1 MDPPDDDA
9 VDLYERAPC
18 GYLSTAPDGTI
29 VRVNATFEVLTGRNR
44 DELVGRRFTDL
55 LTAGGRIYH
64 ETHVAPMLHAVGS
77 VSQIALEVVTA
88 DGGRTPVLVN
98 AALDRDA
105 GGAPTLVRAAV
116 FDNTER
122 RAYERELIRAKD
134 RAEAS
139 EARARLLV
147 RTLQQTLI
155 PPSSP
160 SIEGLDIAAT
170 YRPAGDGADVGGD
183 FYDVFEIGDDDW
195 IVVVGDVTGKG
206 VEAAMIT
213 ALARYT
219 IRAAAIR
226 THDPR
231 QILDTLNVALRRDDT
246 NRLCTVAVA
255 RLTRRHGVWEVVT
268 CHGGHPITVLA
279 RRGGPP
285 VELGEPGTLLGA
297 FDEPTLHLARTQLAE
312 GDAVVLYTDGVTEGR
327 RGREQFGEDRLL
339 ASLRQHAG
347 SANGL
352 TYGLL
357 DDLLEFQGG
366 PTTDDVVIVTVHVLP
381 PAGTG

>member
-1 MDPPDDDA
+1 MTPLADDA
-9 VDLYERAPC
+9 TDLYERAPC
-18 GYLSTAPDGTI
+18 GYLSTTAGGTI
-29 VRVNATFEVLTGRNR
+29 VRVNRTFEALTGHTR

-55 LTAGGRIYH
+55 LGPGGRIYH
-64 ETHVAPMLHAVGS
+64 ETHVAPMLHAIGS
-77 VSQIALEVVTA
+77 VNQIALDLVAATGERV
-88 DGGRTPVLVN
+88 PVLVN
-98 AALDRDA
+98 AVLDRDA
-105 GGAPTLVRAAV
+105 SGAPTVIRAAV
-116 FDNTER
+116 FDATER
-122 RAYERELIRAKD
+122 REYERELMRAKD

-139 EARARLLV
+139 EGRARVLV

-160 SIEGLDIAAT
+160 AVEGLDIAAT
-170 YRPAGDGADVGGD
+170 YRPAGDGDEVGGD

-226 THDPR
+226 TRDPR
-231 QILDTLNVALRRDDT
+231 RILATLNEALRRDET
-246 NRLCTVAVA
+246 KRLCTAAVA
-255 RLTRRHGVWEVVT
+255 RLTRRQGMWDVTT
-268 CHGGHPITVLA
+268 CHGGHPLTLLV
-279 RRGGPP
+279 RRGAPP

-297 FDEPTLHLARTQLAE
+297 FEEPSLHLTGARLAV
-312 GDAVVLYTDGVTEGR
+312 GDAIVLHTDGVTEGR
-327 RGREQFGEDRLL
+327 RERELFGEERAL
-339 ASLRQHAG
+339 ASLRHHAG

-366 PTTDDVVIVTVHVLP
+366 PTTDDIVIVTVQVLP
-381 PAGTG
+381 APATA